1 MVRDALA
8 WVDRNE
14 RVVHTVGGQELPYDA
29 VLLAVGGRELPS
41 SEHTVVFTGR
51 DAEHT
56 YGSVLAAVD
65 VGDIGR
71 LAFMPTVRPLQLY
84 KLDW

>member
-1 MVRDALA
+1 M
-8 WVDRNE
+8 
-14 RVVHTVGGQELPYDA
+14 HTVGGQELSYDA

-41 SEHTVVFTGR
+41 SAHTVVFTGR
-51 DAEHT
+51 DAERT

-71 LAFMPTVRPLQLY
+71 LAFILPDGPTWPLPLY
-84 KLDW
+84 ELALLTAQHARDG